1 MKMKEYKLRMFCN
14 CFVIITIVAVAV
26 LPQTTIA
33 QQPVV
38 TRAFVVK
45 DESKEENMEIGVD
58 FYASQTNLMPYDGN
72 QNDFITTLYGRLQDS
87 QFVPLLRYVVTNY
100 YYLNRGMTNNRI
112 WSSEGRTAIGLGVDY
127 KYNNYLK
134 FRFILEN
141 INNKVP
147 VTSYTQDS
155 YGLIYNQYAEF
166 ELFEL
171 NSYLESFFIPRV
183 SRKTVD
189 TFIKVQALKSYYIS
203 CSAMASNVMFPF
215 AQVKIKVNDDNNF
228 GLSGRNLSV
237 GPGYRYYTVNSNKD
251 SFAFVAEIHSVL
263 YQSKDL
269 NGDWMQMQAAMQLW
283 ID

>member
-1 MKMKEYKLRMFCN
+1 MKMLNLGLFCN
-14 CFVIITIVAVAV
+14 CSLVLIAAAVTS

-38 TRAFVVK
+38 SRAFVVR
-45 DESKEENMEIGVD
+45 DEPKGNIEIGAD
-58 FYASQTNLMPYDGN
+58 FYVSQTNLMPYDGY
-72 QNDFITTLYGRLQDS
+72 QNDFITTLYGRLLDS
-87 QFVPLLRYVVTNY
+87 QFVPLLRYVLTNY
-100 YYLNRGMTNNRI
+100 YYLNRGTTNNMI
-112 WSSEGRTAIGLGVDY
+112 WSSDRRTAIGLGVDY
-127 KYNNYLK
+127 KYNNFLK

-141 INNKVP
+141 IDNKISS
-147 VTSYTQDS
+147 TSYTQDS

-166 ELFEL
+166 EIFEL

-189 TFIKVQALKSYYIS
+189 TFFKVQALKSLYIS
-203 CSAMASNVMFPF
+203 RSATASNVMFPF

-228 GLSGRNLSV
+228 GLSGQTLSI
-237 GPGYRYYTVNSNKD
+237 GPGYRHYSVNSKKD
-251 SFAFVAEIHSVL
+251 SFALLAEIHSVL

-269 NGDWMQMQAAMQLW
+269 NGDWLQMQAAMQLW

>member
-1 MKMKEYKLRMFCN
+1 MKKEKCSCLGIFL
-14 CFVIITIVAVAV
+14 ILAVAV
-26 LPQTTIA
+26 LPQMTIA

-38 TRAFVVK
+38 NRTFVVTDVPK
-45 DESKEENMEIGVD
+45 DENMEIGVD
-58 FYASQTNLMPYDGN
+58 FYGSQTNLMSYDGN
-72 QNDFITTLYGRLQDS
+72 QNDFITTLYGRLPDS

-100 YYLNRGMTNNRI
+100 YYLNRGTTNNLI
-112 WSSEGRTAIGLGVDY
+112 WTSDRRTAVGLGVDY
-127 KYNNYLK
+127 KFNNYLK

-141 INNKVP
+141 IDNKIP
-147 VTSYTQDS
+147 GTAYTQDS

-166 ELFEL
+166 EDFEL

-183 SRKTVD
+183 SRRTID
-189 TFIKVQALKSYYIS
+189 TFVKVQALKSYYIS
-203 CSAMASNVMFPF
+203 RSASASNVVFPF
-215 AQVKIKVNDDNNF
+215 AQVKIKVNDDANF
-228 GLSGRNLSV
+228 GISGQNLSI
-237 GPGYRYYTVNSNKD
+237 GPGYRYYTVNSKKD